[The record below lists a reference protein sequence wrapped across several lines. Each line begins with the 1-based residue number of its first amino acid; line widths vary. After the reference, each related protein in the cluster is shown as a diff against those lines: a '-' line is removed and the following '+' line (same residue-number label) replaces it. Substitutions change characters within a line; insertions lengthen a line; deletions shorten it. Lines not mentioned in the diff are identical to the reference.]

1 MKKYKSSKTTGNETE
16 AIIEQWLI
24 QAGIPYKRED
34 TMRNTRTRNKGSID
48 FVGDNFAIE
57 VKKYTKLLTFKL
69 GSNTHDLHWQQIEYL
84 NKEYIKGKVAGIVI
98 TEDNKEFIFIHIRDF
113 LFWWANTTRKS
124 INRDI
129 ALDIGRVIVD
139 MRWLYDPI

>member
-1 MKKYKSSKTTGNETE
+1 MKKYKHAKTLGNETE
-16 AIIEQWLI
+16 SIIEQWFI
-24 QAGIPYKRED
+24 EAGIPYKRED
-34 TMRNTRTRNKGSID
+34 TMRNTRTRNRGFVD

-69 GSNTHDLHWQQIEYL
+69 GSNTHDLHWQQIKYL
-84 NKEYIKGKVAGIVI
+84 NKECLKGKIAGIVI
-98 TEDNKEFIFIHIRDF
+98 TEDNQEFIFIHIRDF
-113 LFWWANTTRKS
+113 LFWWAKTTRKS

-139 MRWLYDPI
+139 MEWIKEEV